1 MTEPSDTID
10 TVRQQMDELERVF
23 ELRWAADMRAIK
35 RWREQAPGRELTM
48 PDHADM
54 VVHLLDE
61 QERLQAK
68 IERQDALHRA
78 LMIEADERYDNL
90 MQEHA
95 ALLAIIDRQKA
106 ERCSLP
112 QTDGEKFCTQLDN
125 AVKNALNIATKAHQA
140 IQPGDDR

>member
-1 MTEPSDTID
+1 MSEPSDTID

-54 VVHLLDE
+54 VVYLLDE
-61 QERLQAK
+61 IERLKA
-68 IERQDALHRA
+68 DNHRYCDTHVK
-78 LMIEADERYDNL
+78 LMREADERYDNL
-90 MQEHA
+90 LREHA
-95 ALLAIIDRQKA
+95 AQA
-106 ERCSLP
+106 RCSLP